1 MNANALLGAYI
12 ADAATLGVHWLY
24 DPDRIAHLGQALW
37 REPDPSDFEGAKGVF
52 VHHGKHMGDISQ
64 YGAQMRAMIRTLA
77 RGPFDANTYHEEFGA
92 AFGPGG
98 WWHGYIDKATKGT
111 LANINAEKTPTGAN
125 DDQIPALSGLPA
137 LIAAGAASDTCAQAM
152 AQISNH
158 DTTAAYAP
166 AAIEALRAVF
176 AGQSIAEALASG
188 VDAALPAARD
198 SLAAALASTD
208 DPVAYAGD
216 VGRACPLPQTLP
228 VAFQIAASARGYTE
242 AVETN
247 ARVAGD
253 NCGRAI
259 FLGAL
264 FGAGDPPPA
273 LWAARLREG
282 PALAA
287 EIDALARTHGPG

>member
-1 MNANALLGAYI
+1 MHHIAANALIGAYI

-24 DPDRIAHLGQALW
+24 DPDRIAALGQALW
-37 REPDPSDFEGAKGVF
+37 REPD
-52 VHHGKHMGDISQ
+52 
-64 YGAQMRAMIRTLA
+64 
-77 RGPFDANTYHEEFGA
+77 GA

-111 LANINAEKTPTGAN
+111 LANIASGTTPTGAN
-125 DDQIPALSGLPA
+125 DDQIPALSALPA
-137 LIAAGAASDTCAQAM
+137 LIAMEAAPDICANAV
-152 AQISNH
+152 AQISNR

-166 AAIEALRAVF
+166 AATEALRAILSG
-176 AGQSIAEALASG
+176 ASIADALASG

-228 VAFQIAASARGYTE
+228 VAFQIAASARDYTE